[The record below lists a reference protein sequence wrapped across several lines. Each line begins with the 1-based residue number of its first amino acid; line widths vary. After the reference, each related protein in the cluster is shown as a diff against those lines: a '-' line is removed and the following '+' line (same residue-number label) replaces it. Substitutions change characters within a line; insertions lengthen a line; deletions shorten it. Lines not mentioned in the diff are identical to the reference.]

1 MIEYLKNNLLIGC
14 RTSPLRKPGRSLGLT
29 IIFALI
35 AFLVGYKGELYQF
48 RILDVQTACILLFS
62 LFLFPAFLEEFFFR
76 GVLIPNSIKEK
87 GGKAIFSFTLLSASL
102 FTVWHPVNA
111 LTVNPG
117 ARGLFLNP
125 YFLLIVFCLGIVC
138 SLSYIY
144 SRSLWVPIII
154 HWLTTV
160 IWVIFLG
167 GRNLILE

>member
-1 MIEYLKNNLLIGC
+1 MVNYLKNNLLTGYRI
-14 RTSPLRKPGRSLGLT
+14 TPIRKLKFSLYLT

-35 AFLVGYKGELYQF
+35 AFLVGYKGNLYQIH
-48 RILDVQTACILLFS
+48 ILDERTACVLLIS
-62 LFLFPAFLEEFFFR
+62 LFLFPSLLEESFFR
-76 GVLIPNSIKEK
+76 GILIPNTTKKK
-87 GGKAIFSFTLLSASL
+87 GQKAILGFTLLSASL
-102 FTVWHPVNA
+102 FTIWHPLNT
-111 LTVNPG
+111 LTINPS
-117 ARGLFLNP
+117 AQEFFLNP
-125 YFLLIVFCLGIVC
+125 YFLLIVFCLGIIC